1 MSAFAAFMSNMRCL
15 TSLPIP
21 VCAASLLLIEYVAST
36 AAGHDVD
43 NAMIRKEKSSLPL
56 PFCCWRYRPTKAYFM
71 YTVKVRREIR
81 CSLWMVVLTLAQWS
95 VLQYVILRPG
105 EFEFESACAPAAPT
119 LTYRLVCPV
128 TAHAHQPCRSRASS
142 ASTTA
147 CSAPRARGAS
157 RPRTRTSA

>member
-71 YTVKVRREIR
+71 YTVKVRREFDGRAVDCGVDTGPVVRAAIR
-81 CSLWMVVLTLAQWS
+81 H
-95 VLQYVILRPG
+95 
-105 EFEFESACAPAAPT
+105 PA
-119 LTYRLVCPV
+119 
-128 TAHAHQPCRSRASS
+128 
-142 ASTTA
+142 
-147 CSAPRARGAS
+147 
-157 RPRTRTSA
+157 TR